1 MSSYTVDDLPVWARG
16 LKGELE
22 EKDHHTFHFAFKHA
36 RGGPD
41 LVLNYSDILDFFD
54 DIIDENIINNMN
66 ETVVKGNLKNA
77 RETVETLINPDA
89 ELKERMAG
97 YYDTE
102 KRAARKRKIQLNR
115 LQNVFIPRLEAREAE
130 LDGFALAET
139 RAKNRKNKSRKK
151 NQKLRK
157 KAATSIQSTYR
168 GHRAR
173 SPTNNPQEEFE
184 FLMDKSKKDPKMSAK
199 LKGGKRRK
207 KRTRKKRGGN
217 ECKDKSKEE
226 CEEKPLSLICKWG
239 KKKRKKQ
246 VGRFMVEDNG
256 PEHCYQFRRKKG
268 WAAQTLIDD
277 RKVPKYKDFIKGTK
291 PYTEPK
297 EFKKG
302 GKRRSRTR
310 KKKGGETC
318 EEQLSEL
325 MKMYQEMQSAFQ
337 ESIDLNQQL
346 GQENGKLKDMLHAQ
360 LQGGRKKTR
369 KNR

>member
-1 MSSYTVDDLPVWARG
+1 MSALTRDDIPQWARG

-54 DIIDENIINNMN
+54 DIIDENIINNMD
-66 ETVVKGNLKNA
+66 ETVVKGNLQNA
-77 RETVETLINPDA
+77 RGTVETLINPDA

-102 KRAARKRKIQLNR
+102 ERAARKRKVQLYR
-115 LQNVFIPRLEAREAE
+115 LQNVVIPRLEAREAE
-130 LDGFALAET
+130 LEGFEIEGR
-139 RAKNRKNKSRKK
+139 RAKNRKNKNRKK
-151 NQKLRK
+151 TKKIKN
-157 KAATSIQSTYR
+157 KAATSIQSVYR
-168 GHRAR
+168 GSRVR

-184 FLMDKSKKDPKMSAK
+184 FLMDKSKKDPIMLAK
-199 LKGGKRRK
+199 LKGGRRRRK
-207 KRTRKKRGGN
+207 TRKKRGGN

-239 KKKRKKQ
+239 KKKRKQQ

-268 WAAQTLIDD
+268 WTAPALNRD
-277 RKVPKYKDFIKGTK
+277 RKLPKYKDFIRGTT

-297 EFKKG
+297 EFKKKG
-302 GKRRSRTR
+302 GKRRRRTR
-310 KKKGGETC
+310 KKR
-318 EEQLSEL
+318 
-325 MKMYQEMQSAFQ
+325 
-337 ESIDLNQQL
+337 
-346 GQENGKLKDMLHAQ
+346 GKK
-360 LQGGRKKTR
+360 RRNKS
-369 KNR
+369 

>member
-1 MSSYTVDDLPVWARG
+1 MSSYTVDDLPVWARD

-22 EKDHHTFHFAFKHA
+22 EKDHHTFHFAFKHS

-66 ETVVKGNLKNA
+66 ENVVKGNLKNA
-77 RETVETLINPDA
+77 RETVETLKNPDL

-97 YYDTE
+97 HYKTE
-102 KRAARKRKIQLNR
+102 EKARLKRKVQLSR
-115 LQNVFIPRLEAREAE
+115 LQNVVIPRLEAREAE

-184 FLMDKSKKDPKMSAK
+184 FLMKKSKKDPYMLAK
-199 LKGGKRRK
+199 LKGGKRRR
-207 KRTRKKRGGN
+207 RTRKKRGGN

-226 CEEKPLSLICKWG
+226 CEKKPLSLICKWG
-239 KKKRKKQ
+239 KRKKQ

-277 RKVPKYKDFIKGTK
+277 RKLPKYKDYIKGTT

-297 EFKKG
+297 EFKKKG
-302 GKRRSRTR
+302 GKRRRRTR
-310 KKKGGETC
+310 KKRRRRT
-318 EEQLSEL
+318 
-325 MKMYQEMQSAFQ
+325 
-337 ESIDLNQQL
+337 
-346 GQENGKLKDMLHAQ
+346 
-360 LQGGRKKTR
+360 RKKR
-369 KNR
+369 NKS